1 MIYFDNAATTFPK
14 PRRVTRAVCEA
25 MERYGANP
33 GRSGHKL
40 SLDTAARVY
49 ECREA
54 AAELFGAEV
63 DQVVFTS
70 NCSHALN
77 IAIKGALR
85 QGDHVIISDL
95 EHNSVLRPV
104 HALARR
110 ELISYSVAE
119 TGPDDDATV
128 AAFEALITDRTRLI
142 ACTHASNA
150 FGIRLPVERL
160 CEMAHRHEILF
171 LVDAAQTAGVLPID
185 VKRTGIDFLCTAGHK
200 CLYGPSGTGLLI
212 TPFGEYLSPL
222 MEGGTGSA
230 SAQYDMPDIIPDRL
244 ECGTVNTA
252 GILGLGAGLSFVR
265 EKGIGA
271 LHRQETRLCTE
282 IDRQLR
288 AMPRA
293 ILYTPPFSQDRNV
306 PVISF
311 NLEEMSS
318 EELTEKLSAGGFAL
332 RGGLHCAPLAHRKM
346 ATLELGAARIS
357 VGAMN
362 TMQQAEQLCMA
373 VRHIARKK

>member
-14 PRRVTRAVCEA
+14 PRRVARAVQGA

-40 SLDTAARVY
+40 SMETAARVY
-49 ECREA
+49 TCRES

-77 IAIKGALR
+77 MAIKGALR

-104 HALARR
+104 HVLAQR
-110 ELISYSVAE
+110 ELITYSVAQ
-119 TGPDDDATV
+119 TARDDDDTV
-128 AAFEALITDRTRLI
+128 AAFESLINERTRLI

-150 FGIRLPVERL
+150 FGIRLPIERI
-160 CEMAHRHEILF
+160 CAMAHRHGVLF
-171 LVDAAQTAGVLPID
+171 LLDAAQTAGVLPID
-185 VKRTGIDFLCTAGHK
+185 MKKTGIDFLCTAGHK
-200 CLYGPSGTGLLI
+200 SLYGPSGTGLLI
-212 TPFGEYLSPL
+212 TPYGEYLATL

-230 SAQYDMPDIIPDRL
+230 SALFDMPDIMPDRL

-252 GILGLGAGLSFVR
+252 GILGLGAGISFVR
-265 EKGIGA
+265 EKGMAA
-271 LHRQETRLCTE
+271 LHRQEMRVAGE
-282 IDRQLR
+282 IYRQLR
-288 AMPRA
+288 AVPRA
-293 ILYTPPFSQDRNV
+293 ELYTDRFTPEKNV

-311 NLEEMSS
+311 NLAGISS
-318 EELTEKLSAGGFAL
+318 EELTDKLSDRGFAL
-332 RGGLHCAPLAHRKM
+332 RGGLHCSPLAHRKM
-346 ATLELGAARIS
+346 GTLELGTARIS

-362 TMQQAEQLCMA
+362 TMQQAEQLCTA
-373 VRHIARKK
+373 IRRIAREN